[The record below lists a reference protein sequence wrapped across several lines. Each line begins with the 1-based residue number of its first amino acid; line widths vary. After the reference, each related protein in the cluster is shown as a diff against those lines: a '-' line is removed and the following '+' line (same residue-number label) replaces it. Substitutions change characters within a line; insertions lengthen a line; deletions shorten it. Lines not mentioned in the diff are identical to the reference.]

1 MNFKDLNFS
10 FKDKCPP
17 KQRLTLIKRAS
28 ITPMNTLFCLFPF
41 YFWLEK
47 TAQKDGF
54 SIMAEAERFE
64 LSVGYEPTPVFKT
77 GAFNRSAKLPWVR
90 IIAKFLNNASLFC
103 EFFKY
108 F

>member
-1 MNFKDLNFS
+1 
-10 FKDKCPP
+10 
-17 KQRLTLIKRAS
+17 
-28 ITPMNTLFCLFPF
+28 MNTFFVFFPF
-41 YFWLEK
+41 IFGQKK